1 MIVTSVRNLWDTVYD
16 RYRKTVQ
23 RTIED
28 PVTQKQYIVTEQYLY
43 DKTGQVKQSDT
54 GNNIDK
60 QA

>member
-28 PVTQKQYIVTEQYLY
+28 PVTQKQYIMTEQYFY
-43 DKTGQVKQSDT
+43 DKAGQVKQNDT

-60 QA
+60 KV